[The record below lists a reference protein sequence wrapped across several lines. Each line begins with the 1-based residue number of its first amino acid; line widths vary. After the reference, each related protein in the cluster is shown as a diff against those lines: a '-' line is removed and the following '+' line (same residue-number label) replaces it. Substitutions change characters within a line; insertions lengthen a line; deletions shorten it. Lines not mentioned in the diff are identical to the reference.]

1 MEILKEMESVKN
13 QAMVMTDVRQFALQD
28 IGMPTVGPEEVG
40 VQVES
45 VGICGSDMH
54 FFEGKAF
61 HIFLDS
67 LPFVLGHECA
77 GTVYAVGQRVK
88 HLKIGDRVALEP
100 GVPCGKCEFC
110 ESGRYNLCPD
120 VVFMA
125 TPPHEGALKR
135 YLAHPAHKAYKLP
148 ENVSTLAGAL
158 LEPLSVGIHAV
169 ERGEVSVGKTVAIL
183 GGGCIGLCTLLA
195 AKAWGASR
203 IIVCDLF
210 ETHLQK
216 ALELGATDVI
226 NSQEE
231 DAVAKLDEIT
241 GCAGVDVVFETAGAA
256 ATAAQTSYM
265 VKRGGTI
272 VIVGNI
278 FNDVPF
284 SFRNLYKKEA
294 QVRAVFRYRNTYP
307 MAIQAVSDGRIDPMG
322 IVSAQ
327 YPFAQSQQAFE
338 RAVDDKLNC
347 VKAVILIDKT
357 DAL

>member
-1 MEILKEMESVKN
+1 MKN
-13 QAMVMTDVRQFALQD
+13 QAMVMTDVRKFELQD
-28 IGMPTVGPEEVG
+28 IDMPKIGPDEVG
-40 VQVES
+40 VEVKN

-61 HIFLDS
+61 QIFPNS
-67 LPFVLGHECA
+67 LPFVLGHEC
-77 GTVYAVGQRVK
+77 GGVIYAVGENVK
-88 HLKIGDRVALEP
+88 HLKVGDRVALEP

-135 YLAHPAHKAYKLP
+135 YLSYPAHKAYKLP
-148 ENVSTLAGAL
+148 DNMSTLAGTL
-158 LEPLSVGIHAV
+158 VEPLSVGIHAV
-169 ERGEVSVGKTVAIL
+169 ERGEISVGKTVAIL
-183 GGGCIGLCTLLA
+183 GAGCIGLCTLLA

-210 ETHLQK
+210 DSHLQK

-226 NSQEE
+226 NSKET
-231 DAVAKLDEIT
+231 DAVARIDELT
-241 GCAGVDVVFETAGAA
+241 GGIGVDVVFETAGAA
-256 ATAAQTSYM
+256 ATAAQTSYI

-272 VIVGNI
+272 VMVGNI

-307 MAIQAVSDGRIDPMG
+307 MAIQAVSTGRIDPMG

-327 YPFAQSQQAFE
+327 YPFEESQKAFE
-338 RAVDDKLNC
+338 HAVDDKLNC
-347 VKAVILIDKT
+347 VKAVINLD
-357 DAL
+357 